1 MSPLLCLSLTV
12 VNLSQIKQN
21 LFYMEN
27 IKFITQGYLLEKDNM
42 SDFLVLFH
50 LWILNYPHV
59 LFYVKNSNTS

>member
-27 IKFITQGYLLEKDNM
+27 IKFIIQGYLLEKGNM
-42 SDFLVLFH
+42 SDFFGFVPLMNLG
-50 LWILNYPHV
+50 LRS
-59 LFYVKNSNTS
+59 NS